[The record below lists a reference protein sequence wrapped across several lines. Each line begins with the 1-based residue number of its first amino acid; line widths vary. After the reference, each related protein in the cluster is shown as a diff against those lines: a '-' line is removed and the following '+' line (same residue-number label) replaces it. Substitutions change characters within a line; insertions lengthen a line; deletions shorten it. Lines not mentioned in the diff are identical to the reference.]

1 MRRPSILAAATVA
14 LLPLLAACTASPA
27 APASGGGAAAAPRV
41 DLVVYGAASLT
52 DALQQVATAYEA
64 AHPTIRVRLE
74 FDASSALRAK
84 IEQGAPADVFASA
97 DTANADALAEEGL
110 AGAAVPF
117 AGNRVALI
125 VPTGDP
131 GDIHTPADLAR
142 PGLRIIAADDK
153 VPIAVYATR
162 MIARLAALPGY
173 PADYAARIAANVI
186 SKEQDVRA
194 VLAKIELGEGDA
206 GFVYAT
212 DIAVASGVTRIPVP
226 DAAQVAATYAA
237 VTIRASSHPEA
248 AAEFLRWLTSSPA
261 QRILQDAGF
270 VPPPA

>member
-1 MRRPSILAAATVA
+1 MRRPSILATATVA

-110 AGAAVPF
+110 AGAPVPF

-125 VPTGDP
+125 VPAGDP
-131 GDIHTPADLAR
+131 GGIHTPADLAR
-142 PGLRIIAADDK
+142 PGLRIIAADDM

-173 PADYAARIAANVI
+173 PTDFVARVAANVI

-212 DIAVASGVTRIPVP
+212 DVAVASGVTRIPVP
-226 DAAQVAATYAA
+226 DAAQVAATYTA